1 MAVNGVAGATYDNF
15 VILFAKQ
22 DLHADGYILGLMT
35 TATGVANTV
44 MWWIQPYL
52 IGALGPRLLLVM
64 AMASTTLRCWLYTVV
79 HGQWAVIA
87 VQLLHGVSWVCI
99 WSGGTAFMHEIA
111 PPELCATAQGI
122 LFVCPLPSPPLP
134 LPNKHPVTDIPIAP
148 YPPVG
153 GLHRMRGI
161 LWAAAGTT
169 KSLTSP
175 SLHSMILCAAQ
186 AQHQP
191 WLSLRPG

>member
-1 MAVNGVAGATYDNF
+1 MAYVLRRRLSV
-15 VILFAKQ
+15 LRPR
-22 DLHADGYILGLMT
+22 DGHILGLMT

-79 HGQWAVIA
+79 RGQWAVIA

-111 PPELCATAQGI
+111 PPELRATAQGI
-122 LFVCPLPSPPLP
+122 LSAVYTGCGASSGLVLGGW
-134 LPNKHPVTDIPIAP
+134 LYANIGPIAMFRLQAIVIGC
-148 YPPVG
+148 VG
-153 GLHRMRGI
+153 VLYFLLEAGPHKCAQRRR
-161 LWAAAGTT
+161 AADDV
-169 KSLTSP
+169 
-175 SLHSMILCAAQ
+175 IIN
-186 AQHQP
+186 
-191 WLSLRPG
+191 